1 MDQRRRPGA
10 HHMTGRAAASAETGS
25 AAPRVWQRRTS
36 AQRLRQFALQLFGVA
51 AIVWAGMAM
60 DIHWPFVADA
70 PEQIGDLAGRMVPPD
85 WPFFLQIVDPM
96 LETIN
101 IATIGTLLGG
111 LLSIPVALLAAQN
124 ITPNSTTL
132 WLARVI
138 VVGSRSVNELVWA
151 LIFAVVF
158 GPGPAAGM
166 VAIAV
171 SSIGFTAKLVAE
183 GIEEID
189 PRQVEAIRATG
200 AGPGKVLVYGIVPQ
214 IMPVIVGVM
223 TFRWDINIRQSSI
236 IGLVGAGG
244 IGITLNNAMNTFAW
258 REVTVILIAIFAVVM
273 LSEWLSATM
282 RRRMI

>member
-1 MDQRRRPGA
+1 
-10 HHMTGRAAASAETGS
+10 MTGTRQEAGGRP
-25 AAPRVWQRRTS
+25 PRVWERYSRRQRMW
-36 AQRLRQFALQLFGVA
+36 QFAAYLGGVM
-51 AIVWAGMAM
+51 AIVWAATAM
-60 DIHWPFVADA
+60 DIYWPFVLDA

-85 WPFFLQIVDPM
+85 WPFFLDIVDPM
-96 LETIN
+96 IETIN
-101 IATIGTLLGG
+101 IATIGTLVGG

-124 ITPNSTTL
+124 LTPNKATL

-183 GIEEID
+183 GIEEIE
-189 PRQVEAIRATG
+189 PGQVEAIRATG
-200 AGPGKVLVYGIVPQ
+200 AGPAKVLIYGILPQ

-223 TFRWDINIRQSSI
+223 TFRWDINIRQSAI

-244 IGITLNNAMNTFAW
+244 IGITLNTAMNSFAW
-258 REVTVILIAIFAVVM
+258 REVTVILIAIFAIVAA
-273 LSEWLSATM
+273 SEWISATL
-282 RRRMI
+282 RKRMI

>member
-1 MDQRRRPGA
+1 V
-10 HHMTGRAAASAETGS
+10 T
-25 AAPRVWQRRTS
+25 AAPRIWERHTRAERWRSFVWQL
-36 AQRLRQFALQLFGVA
+36 AFVA
-51 AIVWAGMAM
+51 VAVWALMAM
-60 DIHWPFVADA
+60 DVHWPFVWDA

-85 WPFFLQIVDPM
+85 WPYFLQIVDPL

-101 IATIGTLLGG
+101 IATIGTIVGG
-111 LLSIPVALLAAQN
+111 LMSIPVALMAAQN
-124 ITPNSTTL
+124 LTPNRVTL
-132 WLARVI
+132 WIARVI

-171 SSIGFTAKLVAE
+171 SSIGFISKLVAE

-189 PRQVEAIRATG
+189 AGQVEAVRATG
-200 AGPGKVLVYGIVPQ
+200 ASPAQVLIYGVLPQ
-214 IMPVIVGVM
+214 VMPTIVGVM

-244 IGITLNNAMNTFAW
+244 IGIALNNAMNSFAW
-258 REVTVILIAIFAVVM
+258 REVTVILLAILAIVAI
-273 LSEWLSATM
+273 SEWVSAVL
-282 RRRMI
+282 RKRLI